1 MKNDLRFIWDAVS
14 DDEFDRAAAIGISV
28 ESLHTMISKH
38 VNQLEN
44 QAKLDEVMLVIL
56 IAFKNICESRG
67 HELRDSNRI
76 MKEEVRK

>member
-67 HELRDSNRI
+67 PELRDSNRI